1 MLKRTLI
8 ISLVLAALG
17 IGLAAC
23 GGSGTDSQTT
33 AAAKATITAP
43 PIAASK
49 VSVQDNTFKPGTIR
63 VKAGDTITWTNDG
76 AVAHTVT
83 ATDGANFDSGTL
95 EPGKTFSFAADK
107 PGTIHYVC
115 NFHAGM
121 RGTIEV
127 R

>member
-1 MLKRTLI
+1 MLNRTLT

-17 IGLAAC
+17 IGLVAC
-23 GGSGTDSQTT
+23 GGAGTDSQTT
-33 AAAKATITAP
+33 AAKATITAP
-43 PIAASK
+43 PIAAAK

-63 VKAGDTITWTNDG
+63 VKAGDTISWTNAG

-95 EPGKTFSFAADK
+95 EPGKTFSFATDK

-121 RGTIEV
+121 QGTIEV

>member
-1 MLKRTLI
+1 MLKNTLI

-23 GGSGTDSQTT
+23 GGSGTASQTT

-43 PIAASK
+43 PIAAAK
-49 VSVQDNTFKPGTIR
+49 VSVQDNTFKPGTIHAK
-63 VKAGDTITWTNDG
+63 VGDTITWTNDG

-107 PGTIHYVC
+107 AGTIHYVC

-121 RGTIEV
+121 QGTIEV

>member
-1 MLKRTLI
+1 MLKNTLT

-23 GGSGTDSQTT
+23 GGSGTASQTT

-43 PIAASK
+43 PIAAAK
-49 VSVQDNTFKPGTIR
+49 VSVQDNTFKPGTIE
-63 VKAGDTITWTNDG
+63 VKAGDTITWTNNG

-121 RGTIEV
+121 QGTIEV

>member
-1 MLKRTLI
+1 MLKNTLI

-23 GGSGTDSQTT
+23 GGYGTHSQTT

-43 PIAASK
+43 PIAAAK
-49 VSVQDNTFKPGTIR
+49 VSVQDNTFKPGTIHAK
-63 VKAGDTITWTNDG
+63 VGDTITWTNDG

-107 PGTIHYVC
+107 AGTIHYVC

-121 RGTIEV
+121 QGTIEV